1 MGRIVK
7 YTDLSWEIPGPR
19 AYVDIPLEGPGL
31 LPDLATWA
39 SAEWPDNGAR
49 EAREESP
56 ARQRFTLLSAV
67 PARISSLRE
76 RRRIRRGP

>member
-19 AYVDIPLEGPGL
+19 AYVDVPLEGPGL

-39 SAEWPDNGAR
+39 RAEWHDNH
-49 EAREESP
+49 AREESP
-56 ARQRFTLLSAV
+56 AGQRFTLLSAV
-67 PARISSLRE
+67 PARISSLRG
-76 RRRIRRGP
+76 RRRIRRGQ